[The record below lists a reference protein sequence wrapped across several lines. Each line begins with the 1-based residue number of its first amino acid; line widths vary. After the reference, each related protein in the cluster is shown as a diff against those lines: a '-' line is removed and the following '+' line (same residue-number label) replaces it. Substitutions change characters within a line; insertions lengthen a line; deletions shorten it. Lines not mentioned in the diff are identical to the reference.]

1 MKAVALAALDYF
13 IYGLV
18 RVYAAV
24 ERCYARRGV
33 IYETMTWQAT
43 NLDTGVS
50 KYASDYHELDR
61 AGADVVLHH
70 IRRVHGLHQDHKTVI
85 QWTNEAGQGYLLSDV
100 FEPAV
105 VPWLFVGYVREED
118 GKAVDCTDI
127 VNHLVVSGNHVT
139 TPILRLVVD
148 CPAKKWVYLNPK
160 TFDQMEFPSEGILIG
175 GGEDETAPTT
185 ESTKDD

>member
-61 AGADVVLHH
+61 TGADVVLHH
-70 IRRVHGLHQDHKTVI
+70 IRKTHGLHQDHKTVI
-85 QWTNEAGQGYLLSDV
+85 QWTNEAGRGYLLTDV

-105 VPWLFVGYVREED
+105 VPWLFVGYVREDD
-118 GKAVDCTDI
+118 GKTVDCTDTL
-127 VNHLVVSGNHVT
+127 NHLVVSGNRVT
-139 TPILRLVVD
+139 IPILRSVVD
-148 CPAKKWVYLNPK
+148 CPAEKWVYLNPK
-160 TFDQMEFPSEGILIG
+160 TFDQVEFPSEGILIG
-175 GGEDETAPTT
+175 GGDETAPTA